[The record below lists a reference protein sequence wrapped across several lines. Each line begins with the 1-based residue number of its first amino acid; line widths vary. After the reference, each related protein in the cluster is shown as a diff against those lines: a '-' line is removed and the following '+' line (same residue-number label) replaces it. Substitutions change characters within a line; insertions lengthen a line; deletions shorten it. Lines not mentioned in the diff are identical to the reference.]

1 MFSKTCEYAIRA
13 TIYIA
18 NKSKEGTNV
27 GLKDIAKNID
37 SPEAFTA
44 KILQKLVKDDLVS
57 SIKGPNGGFSL
68 SKEQQEKVFLIDV
81 VRCIDGS
88 QTYDG
93 CGLGLSQCSE
103 EKPCPIHFQFK
114 EVRTK
119 LKRMLENTNM
129 VILLE
134 KLERGE
140 TFLRL

>member
-18 NKSKEGTNV
+18 NGSNEGTRV
-27 GLKDIAKNID
+27 GLKDIAKNIN

-57 SIKGPNGGFSL
+57 SVKGPNGGFSL
-68 SKEQQEKVFLIDV
+68 SKKQQEEVFLVDV

-88 QTYDG
+88 HTYNG

-103 EKPCPIHFQFK
+103 ETPCPIHFQFK
-114 EVRTK
+114 EVRTR
-119 LKRMLENTNM
+119 LKHMLENTNI
-129 VILLE
+129 VALLE
-134 KLERGE
+134 ELEKGE
-140 TFLRL
+140 TFLHI

>member
-18 NKSKEGTNV
+18 NNSKAGTNV

-68 SKEQQEKVFLIDV
+68 SKKQQEEVYLIDV

-119 LKRMLENTNM
+119 LKHMLENTNM

>member
-68 SKEQQEKVFLIDV
+68 SKKQQEEVYLIDV

>member
-68 SKEQQEKVFLIDV
+68 SKKQQEKVYLIDV

-93 CGLGLSQCSE
+93 CGLGLNQCSE

>member
-68 SKEQQEKVFLIDV
+68 SKKQQEKVYLIDV

-129 VILLE
+129 VVLLE

>member
-18 NKSKEGTNV
+18 NESNEGTKV
-27 GLKDIAKNID
+27 GLKDIARNID

-57 SIKGPNGGFSL
+57 SIKGPKGGFSL
-68 SKEQQEKVFLIDV
+68 SQKQQEEVYLIDV

-88 QTYDG
+88 QTYEG

-103 EKPCPIHFQFK
+103 VKPCPIHFQFK
-114 EVRTK
+114 EVRTR
-119 LKRMLENTNM
+119 LKRMLESTN
-129 VILLE
+129 VAALLGDLE
-134 KLERGE
+134 KGE

>member
-68 SKEQQEKVFLIDV
+68 SNEQQEEVYLIDV

-129 VILLE
+129 VVLLE

>member
-18 NKSKEGTNV
+18 NKSQEGSNV
-27 GLKDIAKNID
+27 GLKDIAKNIG

-44 KILQKLVKDDLVS
+44 KILQKLVKDDLIS

-68 SKEQQEKVFLIDV
+68 SRQQQEDVYLIDV
-81 VRCIDGS
+81 VRCIDGP

-93 CGLGLSQCSE
+93 CGLGLSECSE

-114 EVRTK
+114 EVRAK
-119 LKRMLENTNM
+119 LKGMLENTNM
-129 VILLE
+129 VLLLE

-140 TFLRL
+140 TFLRI

>member
-1 MFSKTCEYAIRA
+1 MFSKACEYAIRS

-18 NKSKEGTNV
+18 NKSKEGVNV

-37 SPEAFTA
+37 SPVAFTA
-44 KILQKLVKDDLVS
+44 KILQKLVKEDLVS

-68 SKEQQEKVFLIDV
+68 SKKQQEDVYLIDV
-81 VRCIDGS
+81 VRCIEGS

-93 CGLGLSQCSE
+93 CGLGLRQCSE

-114 EVRTK
+114 EVRIK
-119 LKRMLENTNM
+119 LKHMLENTNM
-129 VILLE
+129 VVMLE

-140 TFLRL
+140 TFLKL

>member
-18 NKSKEGTNV
+18 NKSNEGTKV
-27 GLKDIAKNID
+27 GLKDIANNID

-44 KILQKLVKDDLVS
+44 KILQKLVKDELVS

-68 SKEQQEKVFLIDV
+68 SKKQQEEVYLIDV
-81 VRCIDGS
+81 VRCIDGP

-114 EVRTK
+114 EVRSR
-119 LKRMLENTNM
+119 LKHMLKSTNM
-129 VILLE
+129 AALLGEME
-134 KLERGE
+134 KGE

>member
-27 GLKDIAKNID
+27 GLKDIAQNIA

-44 KILQKLVKDDLVS
+44 KILQKLVKDDLIS

-68 SKEQQEKVFLIDV
+68 SVEQQKAVHVVDI
-81 VRCIDGS
+81 VRCIDGPDA
-88 QTYDG
+88 YEG
-93 CGLGLSQCSE
+93 CALGLSQCSE
-103 EKPCPIHFQFK
+103 VKPCPLHFQFK
-114 EVRTK
+114 EVRGK
-119 LKRMLENTNM
+119 LKYMLENTNM
-129 VILLE
+129 VMLLE

>member
-68 SKEQQEKVFLIDV
+68 SKKQQEKVYLIDV

-134 KLERGE
+134 NLERGE

>member
-68 SKEQQEKVFLIDV
+68 SATQQKEVYLIDV

>member
-68 SKEQQEKVFLIDV
+68 SKKQQEKVYLIDV

>member
-68 SKEQQEKVFLIDV
+68 SAAQQKEVYLIDV

-103 EKPCPIHFQFK
+103 DKPCPIHFQFK
-114 EVRTK
+114 EVRNK
-119 LKRMLENTNM
+119 LKHMLENTNM

>member
-1 MFSKTCEYAIRA
+1 MFSKTCKYAIKG

-18 NKSKEGTNV
+18 SKSKEGTYV
-27 GLKDIAKNID
+27 GLKDVANNID

-44 KILQKLVKDDLVS
+44 KILQKLVKDNLVS
-57 SIKGPNGGFSL
+57 SIKGRNGGFSL
-68 SKEQQEKVFLIDV
+68 SNEQKEKVYLIDV
-81 VRCIDGS
+81 VRCIDGP
-88 QTYDG
+88 QTYEG

-103 EKPCPIHFQFK
+103 EKPCPIHFEFK

-119 LKRMLENTNM
+119 LKHMLENTNM

>member
-13 TIYIA
+13 TIFIA
-18 NKSKEGTNV
+18 NKSNEGTNV
-27 GLKDIAKNID
+27 GLKEIAQKID
-37 SPEAFTA
+37 SPVAFTA

-57 SIKGPNGGFSL
+57 SNKGPHGGFSL
-68 SKEQQEKVFLIDV
+68 TPKQQEDVFLIDV
-81 VRCIDGS
+81 VRSIDGS

-114 EVRTK
+114 DVRTR
-119 LKRMLENTNM
+119 LKRMLEGTNI
-129 VILLE
+129 VSLLGELE
-134 KLERGE
+134 KGE

>member
-44 KILQKLVKDDLVS
+44 KILQKLVKDDLVF

-68 SKEQQEKVFLIDV
+68 SNEQQEEVYLIDV

-119 LKRMLENTNM
+119 LKHMLENTNM